1 METPDDLRNAILNL
15 KDTIVDR
22 IVVMKLANAGL
33 AIIRERTLS
42 GKFLPGSSPGADQY
56 STKPFARPLAGL
68 TKQLQKNLISNG
80 AQVFTKEGKST
91 WIVIKG
97 GYKQMRELGGK
108 DTSRVSLT
116 WSGRMM
122 RNIGILTSD
131 DNSAILGPKDT
142 DTKQLSLYHNV
153 MGAGK
158 SKKKRVFMGFTE
170 AEKGRLAKLVGDEA
184 MKRLKLI

>member
-1 METPDDLRNAILNL
+1 MSTLQELHIELQDL
-15 KDTIVDR
+15 KDVIVDR
-22 IVVMKLANAGL
+22 VIVMKLANAGL

-56 STKPFARPLAGL
+56 STKPFARPLGGL
-68 TKQLQKNLISNG
+68 TKQLQKELIAIGSH
-80 AQVFTKEGKST
+80 VFTKEGKQT

-108 DTSRVSLT
+108 DTARVSLT
-116 WSGRMM
+116 WTGRMM
-122 RNIGILTSD
+122 RNLGILNTD
-131 DNSAILGPKDT
+131 DRSAVLGPKDE
-142 DTKQLSLYHNV
+142 DTKQISLYHNV

-170 AEKGRLAKLVGDEA
+170 SEKGRLSKLVGDEV
-184 MKRLKLI
+184 MQRLKF